1 MKKFALLLVVALF
14 SVLNI
19 SAQSVP
25 KFYEITETFFGT
37 PKTYRLEASCKMFL
51 GLDGIENYSNK
62 NAYVVVGAKSL
73 TYKWPDGSKTAA
85 KIVSSIEMLTVDTS
99 RGAVQMPMYRLSNGR
114 AVRAIKYED
123 DFSGS
128 QILEYVYNVNIKK
141 YIHAFTYTLK

>member
-1 MKKFALLLVVALF
+1 MKKFALLLVIALF

-25 KFYEITETFFGT
+25 KFYEITEAFFGT

-114 AVRAIKYED
+114 AVRAIKD
-123 DFSGS
+123 DFLGTK